1 MISEEFDKLEPR
13 EKLKYLRENNIEV
26 YSISK
31 LGTLDECYLEYKLT
45 YIDKLQG
52 EDNIYGFLGSKVH
65 SILENKVNGKNINF
79 TEQLKEDFKEAE
91 FMGYNFPTD
100 KMKEKWEN
108 DILSFAKDYQVPNY
122 KKVETEKLFVFEMDN
137 KFIQGIIDLLIYNE
151 DGTVSIVDYKTSSK
165 FSNSEL
171 PIKGRQLILYG
182 LAMEQQGHKVKELM
196 WNMLKY
202 VQISYKLKNGKTK
215 TTIAERGYIVEK
227 LQNDISK
234 ELRAHGYSEFEIE
247 AMVLNGL
254 EKNSLEVFPKGIQ
267 DKYTIEDYIVKYDFS
282 EENKVEL
289 RMFAEAKINEIETMK
304 DKEDYWDAKEITKWN
319 SFYCENL
326 CSRKKYCQAWQD
338 YKETQERIRK
348 EDEEEKFQEEFDD
361 FAKIF

>member
-1 MISEEFDKLEPR
+1 MINEDFNKLEPK
-13 EKLKYLRENNIEV
+13 EKLKYLRDNNIEV

-52 EDNIYGFLGSKVH
+52 EDNVYGFLGSKVH
-65 SILENKVNGKNINF
+65 SILENKVNGKDINF
-79 TEQLKEDFKEAE
+79 TEQLKDDFKEAE
-91 FMGYNFPTD
+91 FLGYNFPTD

-108 DILSFAKDYQVPNY
+108 DILNFAKDYKVPHY
-122 KKVETEKLFVFEMDN
+122 KKSETEKLFVFEMDN

-151 DGTVSIVDYKTSSK
+151 DGTVDIMDYKTSSK
-165 FSNSEL
+165 FSGSEL

-182 LAMEQQGHKVKELM
+182 LAMEQQDYKVRELM

-234 ELRAHGYSEFEIE
+234 ELRTLGYNEFEVE
-247 AMVLNGL
+247 AMILSGL
-254 EKNSLEVFPKGIQ
+254 EQNSLEVFPKQIQ
-267 DKYTIEDYIVKYDFS
+267 DKYIIEDYIVKYDFS
-282 EENKVEL
+282 EENKTEL

-304 DKEDYWDAKEITKWN
+304 NKEDYWEPKQITKWN

-326 CSRKKYCQAWQD
+326 CSRKKHCQAWQD
-338 YKETQERIRK
+338 YKELQDRIK
-348 EDEEEKFQEEFDD
+348 EEGKEGQFQEEFDD
-361 FAKIF
+361 FSKIF

>member
-1 MISEEFDKLEPR
+1 MINEEF
-13 EKLKYLRENNIEV
+13 EKLSPKDKIKYLKDNNIEI

-65 SILENKVNGKNINF
+65 SILENKVKGKDINF
-79 TEQLKEDFKEAE
+79 VEQLKEDFKEAE

-108 DILSFAKDYQVPNY
+108 NILSFAKDYQTPNY
-122 KKVETEKLFVFEMDN
+122 KRVETEKLFVFEMDN
-137 KFIQGIIDLLIYNE
+137 KFIQGIIDLLMYNE

-165 FSNSEL
+165 FSSSEL

-182 LAMEQQGHKVKELM
+182 LAMEQLGYKVKDLA

-202 VQISYKLKNGKTK
+202 VKISYKLKNQKIKETV
-215 TTIAERGYIVEK
+215 AERGYIVEK
-227 LQNDISK
+227 LQNDILK
-234 ELRAHGYSEFEIE
+234 ELKNLGYNEFEAE
-247 AMVLNGL
+247 TMVLSGIEENDL
-254 EKNSLEVFPKGIQ
+254 SIFPKQIQ
-267 DKYTIEDYIVKYDFS
+267 DKYTLEDYLVKYDFS
-282 EENKVEL
+282 EENKTEL

-304 DKEDYWDAKEITKWN
+304 NNEDYWEAKEITKWN

-326 CSRKKYCQAWQD
+326 CSRKKYCQAWSD
-338 YKETQERIRK
+338 YKELQDRIK
-348 EDEEEKFQEEFDD
+348 EEEEERQFQEEFDD
-361 FAKIF
+361 FSKIF

>member
-1 MISEEFDKLEPR
+1 MINEDFNKLEPK
-13 EKLKYLRENNIEV
+13 EKLKYLRDNNIEV

-52 EDNIYGFLGSKVH
+52 EDNVNGFLGSKVH
-65 SILENKVNGKNINF
+65 SILENKVNGKDINF
-79 TEQLKEDFKEAE
+79 TEQLKDDFKEAE
-91 FMGYNFPTD
+91 FLGYNFPTD

-108 DILSFAKDYQVPNY
+108 DILNFAKDYKVPHY
-122 KKVETEKLFVFEMDN
+122 KKSETEKLFVFEMDN

-151 DGTVSIVDYKTSSK
+151 DGTVDIMDYKTSSK
-165 FSNSEL
+165 FSGSEL

-182 LAMEQQGHKVKELM
+182 LAMEQQGYKVRELM

-234 ELRAHGYSEFEIE
+234 ELRTLGYNEFEVE
-247 AMVLNGL
+247 AMILSGL
-254 EKNSLEVFPKGIQ
+254 EQNSLEVFPKQIQ
-267 DKYTIEDYIVKYDFS
+267 DKYIIEDYIVKYDFS
-282 EENKVEL
+282 EENKTEL

-304 DKEDYWDAKEITKWN
+304 NKEDYWEPKQITKWN

-326 CSRKKYCQAWQD
+326 CSRKKHCQAWQD
-338 YKETQERIRK
+338 YKELQDRIK
-348 EDEEEKFQEEFDD
+348 EEEKEGQFQEEFDD
-361 FAKIF
+361 FSKIF